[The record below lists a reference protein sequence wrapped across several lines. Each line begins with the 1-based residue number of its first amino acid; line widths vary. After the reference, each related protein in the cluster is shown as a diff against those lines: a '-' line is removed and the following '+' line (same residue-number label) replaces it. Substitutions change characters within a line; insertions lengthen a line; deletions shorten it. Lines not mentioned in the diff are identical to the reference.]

1 MLSANGFE
9 KLMPLLLLIEDEVE
23 IIDDL
28 TNLLAI
34 RGFDV
39 MSAQYGEE
47 GLSKASEREP
57 DIVLCDIQ
65 LPDIDGFQ
73 ILSLFRNKYPSVP
86 FVFLTGLTSDDNVNR
101 GYELGA
107 NGYLKKP
114 VAVHDLFSTLGEFFD
129 SE

>member
-1 MLSANGFE
+1 
-9 KLMPLLLLIEDEVE
+9 MPLLLLIEDELD

-28 TNLLAI
+28 TNLLHI

-39 MSAQYGEE
+39 VSAQYGQD
-47 GLSKASEREP
+47 GLQMADQYHP

-73 ILSLFRNKYPSVP
+73 ILSIIRHRFPHIP
-86 FVFLTGLTSDDNVNR
+86 FVFLTGLTSDENVSR
-101 GYELGA
+101 GFELGA
-107 NGYLKKP
+107 DGYLKKP

-129 SE
+129 NE

>member
-1 MLSANGFE
+1 
-9 KLMPLLLLIEDEVE
+9 MPLLLLIEDDLDIV
-23 IIDDL
+23 DDL
-28 TNLLAI
+28 TSLLHI

-39 MSAQYGEE
+39 VSAHHGQD
-47 GLSKASEREP
+47 GLEMAEQHHP

-73 ILSLFRNKYPSVP
+73 ILSLFRQKFPRIP
-86 FVFLTGLTSDDNVNR
+86 FVFLTGLTSDENETR

-107 NGYLKKP
+107 DGYLKKP

-129 SE
+129 SD